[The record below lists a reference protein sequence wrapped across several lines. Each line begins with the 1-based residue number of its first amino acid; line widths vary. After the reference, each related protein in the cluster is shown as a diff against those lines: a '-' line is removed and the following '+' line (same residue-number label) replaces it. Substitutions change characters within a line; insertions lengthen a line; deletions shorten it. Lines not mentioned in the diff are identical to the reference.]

1 MTQPLQRHDLFQKIL
16 SVLCIGV
23 LVVAM
28 LYVKAYT
35 SALQALARGEAA
47 YQSGKRQ
54 EAILNYEQT
63 IKWYT
68 PLSSSVRL
76 AVERLW
82 SIGTEAE
89 QHADAPLAL
98 QAYQALRSSLYAV
111 QSFYL
116 PYRDWIPKSEAKI
129 ASLMAQT
136 ARTQARER
144 ATLAPDTARFTQMLQ
159 RHVGAN
165 VGWSILAEIGFISWV
180 GATVGL
186 LWYAV
191 SSHGTWVWRQGLLWG
206 SGIAVGFTTWI
217 IGMLY
222 A

>member
-1 MTQPLQRHDLFQKIL
+1 MMQPLQRHYLLQKIL
-16 SVLCIGV
+16 SVLGIGV

-35 SALQALARGEAA
+35 SAQQAFARGEAA
-47 YQSGKRQ
+47 YQSGQ
-54 EAILNYEQT
+54 MTDAITNYERT

-68 PLSSSVRL
+68 PLSSSGRL

-82 SIGTEAE
+82 GIGTEAE

-129 ASLMAQT
+129 AALMAQT
-136 ARTQARER
+136 AQTQDQDQAK
-144 ATLAPDTARFTQMLQ
+144 LAQDTARFTQMLQ
-159 RHVGAN
+159 RPVGAH
-165 VGWSILAEIGFISWV
+165 VGWSILTEIGFIGWV

-186 LWYAV
+186 LWYGV
-191 SSHGTWVWRQGLLWG
+191 SSHGTWVWRQGVLWG
-206 SGIAVGFTTWI
+206 SGIVVSFTLWI
-217 IGMLY
+217 VGMLW